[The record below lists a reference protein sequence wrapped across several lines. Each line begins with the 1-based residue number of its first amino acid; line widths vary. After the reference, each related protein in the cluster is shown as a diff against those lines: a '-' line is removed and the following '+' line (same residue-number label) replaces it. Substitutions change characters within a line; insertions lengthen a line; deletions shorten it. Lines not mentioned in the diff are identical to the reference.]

1 MPLLRKGVRPDR
13 IHRPGGW
20 VDKVYRAGSL
30 TWTRTGAPAIT
41 SFTVT
46 PSLLNRVN
54 LAEYANLTLSWAVAG
69 FQTLSLY
76 ETASDGTRTPVPFV
90 SGDTTVTFR
99 RPSASVLFT
108 LEARN
113 AAGDVAVAHATFT
126 VVANATLA
134 SFTAHWLGQT
144 PQPGGGTLGQMELRW
159 TGVGGEPF
167 PRVRLVATDGHG
179 DFDSA
184 DPPHRDHTDH
194 GTGAGSLRLTHG
206 LGSAAR
212 SVRYTLTVSNSVNS
226 VSRSVTF
233 VWPVG

>member
-1 MPLLRKGVRPDR
+1 MPLGLGTETPDKLTLGDAALGR
-13 IHRPGGW
+13 LYLGDDVVW
-20 VDKVYRAGSL
+20 VAG
-30 TWTRTGAPAIT
+30 GAPTIT
-41 SFTVT
+41 SFTVA
-46 PSLLNRVN
+46 PAQLNRAR
-54 LAEYANLTLSWAVAG
+54 LSEYANLTLSWAVAG
-69 FQTLSLY
+69 FQTLTLY

-99 RPSASVLFT
+99 RPSNSVLFT

-113 AAGDVAVAHATFT
+113 AAGDVAVAHAAFT
-126 VVANATLA
+126 VVANATIGT
-134 SFTAHWLGQT
+134 FTANWLGQS

-167 PRVRLVATDGHG
+167 PRVRLVSTDGHG

-194 GTGAGSLRLTHG
+194 GNGAGSLRLTHG

-226 VSRSVTF
+226 VSQSVTF